1 MPQPIGVKANAS
13 RPNGINRQATRP
25 QGRVH
30 IAEIG
35 TAMTLASGEYS
46 TRW

>member
-1 MPQPIGVKANAS
+1 MPHPIGVNANAS
-13 RPNGINRQATRP
+13 RPNGIRRQATTP
-25 QGRVH
+25 HGNVH

-46 TRW
+46 TR